1 MRHDGQY
8 LTRSHPFAPYLAPD
22 MKTTTHHHALRFDPN
37 RMFDTLLRKL
47 DMADDEAL
55 CAELHVAPF
64 VIARIRSGQSPVPP
78 SLLIRINEL
87 SGINVRELRRL
98 MGDRRSEYRMGDF
111 VPARESFHATAPHK
125 RLMDADDAGL
135 PNSVQWA

>member
-1 MRHDGQY
+1 
-8 LTRSHPFAPYLAPD
+8 
-22 MKTTTHHHALRFDPN
+22 MKTTAHHSTPGFDPN
-37 RMFDTLLRKL
+37 RMFDILLRRL
-47 DMADDEAL
+47 EMASDEAL

-64 VIARIRSGQSPVPP
+64 VIARIRSGQSPIPP

-111 VPARESFHATAPHK
+111 VPARETAHASGAYR
-125 RLMDADDAGL
+125 RLMDGDDAGL

>member
-1 MRHDGQY
+1 
-8 LTRSHPFAPYLAPD
+8 
-22 MKTTTHHHALRFDPN
+22 MKTTAHPPVLRFDPN

-47 DMADDEAL
+47 ELANDDAL

-64 VIARIRSGQSPVPP
+64 VIARIRSGQSPIPP

-111 VPARESFHATAPHK
+111 VPARSTPPANAMGMRR

-135 PNSVQWA
+135 PNCVQWA